1 MKKHIIKLSSE
12 ERRDLSALT
21 RKQRIDARKKLRAQV
36 LLACD
41 QGEDG
46 PAQTDVVI
54 ASSLP
59 ITTRSIESLRAWAAE
74 VGPIRAL
81 TPRPSNRVY
90 ERKLDGRGEAR
101 LVALACSK
109 APDGREHWSL
119 QLLADELVTLAVV
132 DGISSETVRRTL
144 KKTSL
149 SPT

>member
-12 ERRDLSALT
+12 ERQELTALT
-21 RKQRIDARKKLRAQV
+21 RRHRIDARKKLRAQV

-41 QGEDG
+41 QGPQGSAEIDE
-46 PAQTDVVI
+46 QI
-54 ASSLP
+54 AARLP
-59 ITTRSIESLRAWAAE
+59 ITTRSIESLRAWACEA
-74 VGPIRAL
+74 GPIGAL
-81 TPRPSNRVY
+81 SPRPANRVY
-90 ERKLDGRGEAR
+90 ERKLDGRGEAQ

-144 KKTSL
+144 KKTNLSL
-149 SPT
+149 I

>member
-1 MKKHIIKLSSE
+1 MKKHIIKLTAE
-12 ERRDLSALT
+12 ERGELSKLT
-21 RKQRIDARKKLRAQV
+21 LKQRIDARKKLRAQV

-41 QGEDG
+41 QGANG
-46 PAQTDVVI
+46 SAQTDTVI
-54 ASSLP
+54 AASLP
-59 ITTRSIESLRAWAAE
+59 ITTRSIESLRAWAHE
-74 VGPIRAL
+74 VGPMAAL
-81 TPRPSNRVY
+81 MPRPSNRVY

-109 APDGREHWSL
+109 APSGREHWSL

-132 DGISSETVRRTL
+132 DAVSSETVRRTL